1 MFEKISC
8 QANWAESGAVGQARL
23 QNQNKRFLVILS
35 NQVFSSEKVAFFRK
49 KLLIPLRRISRRAFW
64 LIWKNSQFFRSGVN
78 KKKGS
83 NYVPDCV

>member
-49 KLLIPLRRISRRAFW
+49 KLLIPLR
-64 LIWKNSQFFRSGVN
+64 NVEFRDEHF
-78 KKKGS
+78 GS
-83 NYVPDCV
+83 FGKILNFSVRE